1 MQINLTALKA
11 AALFVSDDKARY
23 YLAGVNLETTRN
35 GVTLTATNGHYLAMV
50 RHDYQGDNDLF
61 ETSHWGNFII
71 PITLV
76 DKIKISKHCDYAEI
90 NLDGDKIFI
99 SYMGV
104 TYAENKIDGS
114 FPDARRVI
122 PANVSGE
129 IAQFNPS
136 YINLFGKAKSLI
148 TGKKD
153 QNLVTIAHNGGSPAL
168 VDFVPEDAGFQGFG
182 VLMPYRAAEPLSAP
196 PSWANVISNAV
207 AQAA

>member
-1 MQINLTALKA
+1 MQINLKALKT
-11 AALFVSDDKARY
+11 AALFASNEEIRY
-23 YLAGVNLETTRN
+23 YLRGVNLETTRN

-104 TYAENKIDGS
+104 TYAENKIDGT
-114 FPDARRVI
+114 FPDARRAV
-122 PANVSGE
+122 PAQVSGE
-129 IAQFNPS
+129 IAQFNPA
-136 YINLFGKAKSLI
+136 YINLFGKAKALI
-148 TGKKD
+148 NGKKD
-153 QNLVTIAHNGGSPAL
+153 QNLVTIAHNGESPAL
-168 VDFVPEDAGFQGFG
+168 VDFVPDDCDFQGFG

-196 PSWANVISNAV
+196 PSWANVIGTSV
-207 AQAA
+207 A

>member
-1 MQINLTALKA
+1 MQINLKALKTT
-11 AALFVSDDKARY
+11 ALFVSNEETRY
-23 YLAGVNLETTRN
+23 YLRGVNLETTRN

-104 TYAENKIDGS
+104 TYAENKVDGT
-114 FPDARRVI
+114 FPDARRVV
-122 PANVSGE
+122 PASVSGE
-129 IAQFNPS
+129 IAQFDPA
-136 YINLFGKAKSLI
+136 YINLFGKAKALI
-148 TGKKD
+148 TGKKSA
-153 QNLVTIAHNGGSPAL
+153 NLVTIGHNGGSPAL
-168 VDFVPEDAGFQGFG
+168 VDFVPDDAGFQGFG
-182 VLMPYRAAEPLSAP
+182 VLMPYRAAAPLSAP
-196 PSWANVISNAV
+196 PSWANVIGTSV